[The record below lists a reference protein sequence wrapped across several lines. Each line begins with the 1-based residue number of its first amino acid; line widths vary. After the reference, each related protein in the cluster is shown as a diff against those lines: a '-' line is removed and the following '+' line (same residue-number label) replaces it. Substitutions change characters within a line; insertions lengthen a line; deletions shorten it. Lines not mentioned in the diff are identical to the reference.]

1 MIVKYYV
8 CSYTFAD
15 LTVFIIRPAILYGSP
30 FDAGLR
36 SSSQPFQPFSTAI
49 IGMRIEAPLSDI
61 PQEKS
66 VMAAVSCKPVKRWSL
81 NSP

>member
-1 MIVKYYV
+1 MIL
-8 CSYTFAD
+8 A
-15 LTVFIIRPAILYGSP
+15 AILYGSP
-30 FDAGLR
+30 LEAGRR

-49 IGMRIEAPLSDI
+49 IGIRIEAPLSET

-66 VMAAVSCKPVKRWSL
+66 LMMQFHDHPVKRWSL